1 MLQENDL
8 ISRTAFICV
17 ESKISGLSTC
27 FKCLKP
33 YSPIQD
39 LKLGGTYLCVKELQ
53 WLQWDCVLLFESTF
67 RLAYLCDISSR

>member
-33 YSPIQD
+33 YFYSNSSSKIHFKGKHKWCLDYPPFWIMH
-39 LKLGGTYLCVKELQ
+39 TTA
-53 WLQWDCVLLFESTF
+53 S
-67 RLAYLCDISSR
+67 ISAGN